1 MVGTTI
7 SILEAPPFCHGSA
20 RSCPTTSFFNNF
32 GFAEYYQVGH
42 ITAYK
47 GVLGTNL
54 DGRHGEAHA
63 AKGLTAFGA
72 SLTRNRYF

>member
-1 MVGTTI
+1 MERLPD
-7 SILEAPPFCHGSA
+7 S
-20 RSCPTTSFFNNF
+20 RSSDVLRGCGQTS
-32 GFAEYYQVGH
+32 Q
-42 ITAYK
+42 YK

-63 AKGLTAFGA
+63 AKGLTAFGT